1 MWESKRNVSITYKPQ
16 AQASSQKIDDV
27 VSYQPL
33 TSDKTKTVVGVD
45 TMGGDTGAWDWRG
58 KGWLMIASSHW
69 EVLGYGD
76 LESDHQW
83 AVTYFAKT
91 LFTPA
96 GIDVYSRKKEGL
108 STDVMERIKEA
119 LNAIEDDGMQKLG
132 RTMFEV
138 KKD

>member
-138 KKD
+138 KRD